1 MLHVLVG
8 VGQVLYAYNLELKE
22 GNVPNE
28 FGTAN
33 LTFFFFFPLFTW
45 SFSSCVSLQSLLQED
60 CRQDWIPKSPLS
72 TYCEVTL
79 AGQTISV
86 VLKGHPV
93 SCTSGWLLKELFLEG
108 VCTLGEPLPV
118 LPFPLP
124 PLSRGGCFV
133 FLPWEPRQ
141 EPARELKACRS
152 SCRDSVLYRVLVHLG
167 FVNFPNCRKVLTLK
181 DLYLLCQSKT

>member
-33 LTFFFFFPLFTW
+33 LTLFSFFPLFTW
-45 SFSSCVSLQSLLQED
+45 SFSSCVSLPSLLQED

-124 PLSRGGCFV
+124 PLSGGGCFFFTV
-133 FLPWEPRQ
+133 G
-141 EPARELKACRS
+141 AKAGAS
-152 SCRDSVLYRVLVHLG
+152 S
-167 FVNFPNCRKVLTLK
+167 
-181 DLYLLCQSKT
+181 

>member
-1 MLHVLVG
+1 M
-8 VGQVLYAYNLELKE
+8 
-22 GNVPNE
+22 
-28 FGTAN
+28 
-33 LTFFFFFPLFTW
+33 
-45 SFSSCVSLQSLLQED
+45 SLPSLLQED

-141 EPARELKACRS
+141 EPARELKTCRS